1 MSKVVVPASGAAI
14 EVVAALSTQ
23 FILQNT
29 SGRSIV
35 LENAADPIDGIIVKG
50 GETFQSEV
58 AWTAAWTA
66 KSPSLVDVT
75 VRVAQE

>member
-14 EVVAALSTQ
+14 EVVAAGSVQ
-23 FILQNT
+23 FVLQNT

-35 LENAADPIDGIIVKG
+35 ILNAADPIDGITVRG

-66 KSPSLVDVT
+66 KSPSLVDVV